1 MICSTFSRIYSW
13 SMDVDRESFS
23 QLFLHECEVGYI
35 GFQRW
40 KSLAVMKLDSFQCKI
55 ALVA

>member
-1 MICSTFSRIYSW
+1 MSCSTFSRRYSW
-13 SMDVDRESFS
+13 SMDVNRESFS

-40 KSLAVMKLDSFQCKI
+40 KSLAVKELDSFQCEI